1 MRRLIRSNCELWEAP
16 FSGFRQKEDSLR
28 VPVVHVYKVEESNL
42 LETGSFKE
50 PLHKELV
57 IVLKI
62 MSIEFV
68 E

>member
-1 MRRLIRSNCELWEAP
+1 MRRLIRTNCELWEAP
-16 FSGFRQKEDSLR
+16 FSGSRQKEDSLR
-28 VPVVHVYKVEESNL
+28 VFVVQVYKVEESTL

-50 PLHKELV
+50 PLHKKLV

-62 MSIEFV
+62 MSLEFV